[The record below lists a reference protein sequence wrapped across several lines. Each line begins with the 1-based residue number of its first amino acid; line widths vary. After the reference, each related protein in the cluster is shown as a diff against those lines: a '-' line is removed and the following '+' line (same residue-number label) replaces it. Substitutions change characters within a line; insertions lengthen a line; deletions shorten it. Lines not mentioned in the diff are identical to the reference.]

1 VLLLQG
7 LQQRPAQQEAAREQL
22 GRGGLTAAALG
33 GAQRQQ
39 LALPVPVVQRLMD
52 VDALVALQADQ
63 ASARRRGQ
71 RLGDL
76 GLADARLAL
85 QQQRLAERGGQEDRD
100 GQRPIGE
107 VALSR
112 ERLADRVRAA
122 QRVAQAVAFSSAR
135 RVSTRARWRL

>member
-1 VLLLQG
+1 
-7 LQQRPAQQEAAREQL
+7 
-22 GRGGLTAAALG
+22 
-33 GAQRQQ
+33 
-39 LALPVPVVQRLMD
+39 MD

-63 ASARRRGQ
+63 ACPGRRRQ

-135 RVSTRARWRL
+135 RVRTRARWRL